1 MCSGRS
7 VALGDECG
15 INTRCSFARAVPSHS
30 FSIVCMY
37 SKFEFTHVGAP
48 INTIELLSET
58 LGVTKQELEQTLALP
73 ESERYTPH
81 TVKKKNGGDR
91 TVNKVKNP
99 LLKLIQQRIKNRV
112 FANENVVQW
121 PIYVYGS
128 LATQSKCPSEFSKRD
143 HIACASRHL
152 NARGVLS
159 IDIRDFFD
167 NVDASH
173 LEKVFVDFLKCSDS
187 VGQALINLCCKDG
200 VLVQGAA
207 TSSFLA
213 NLALYDVEASLASRL
228 ERKGLVYT
236 RLVDDITVSSRKA
249 RYDFT
254 FAKEIVFETLRSRG
268 FMPNMD
274 KVMERYEGSSPL
286 TVHGL
291 RVDYC
296 QVRLPADEPKRI
308 RAHVRALEV
317 AAKGSYKYRTSYLYA
332 REYARCL
339 GRVYK
344 LKRVGHSQHA
354 PLLTRLM
361 AVAPIPSKS
370 EQEQCLMRLA
380 AIQQLKQEGREAS
393 DDFRR
398 KYYVLI
404 ERLSILKKSFPSLA
418 KRISADL
425 KGLRPPSL
433 KGTK

>member
-1 MCSGRS
+1 
-7 VALGDECG
+7 
-15 INTRCSFARAVPSHS
+15 
-30 FSIVCMY
+30 MY

-48 INTIELLSET
+48 INTIELLAAT
-58 LGVTKQELEQTLALP
+58 LGVTKQELEKTLELP
-73 ESERYTPH
+73 DSLRYSTH

-91 TVNKVKNP
+91 TVNKVEDP
-99 LLKLIQQRIKNRV
+99 LLRLVQQRIKNRV
-112 FANENVVQW
+112 LANEDVVQW

-128 LATQSKCPSEFSKRD
+128 LATQRKCPPEFSKRD

-152 NARGVLS
+152 SARGVLS
-159 IDIRDFFD
+159 VDIRDFFD
-167 NVDASH
+167 NVDANH
-173 LEKVFVDFLKCSDS
+173 LNEIFVDFLGCGDS
-187 VGQALINLCCKDG
+187 VSQALINLCCKDG

-213 NLALYDVEASLASRL
+213 NLALYDVEANLALRL

-236 RLVDDITVSSRKA
+236 RLVDDITVSSRKT

-254 FAKEIVFETLRSRG
+254 FAKEIVFETLRSKG
-268 FMPNMD
+268 FTPNTD
-274 KVMERYEGSSPL
+274 KVTERHEGSSPL

-308 RAHVRALEV
+308 RAHVKALEV
-317 AAKGSYKYRTSYLYA
+317 AATGSYKYRTSYLYA

-354 PLLTRLM
+354 PLLTRLK

-370 EQEQCLMRLA
+370 EQEQCLSRLA
-380 AIQQLKQEGREAS
+380 DILKLKKEGREAS

-404 ERLSILKKSFPSLA
+404 ERLSVLKKSFPSVA
-418 KRISADL
+418 KRISAEL

-433 KGTK
+433 KGAK